1 MKGRAQFAGALILS
15 LLLPLLAP
23 VVHPSLGSAA
33 ENIDARIAAEE
44 RRRRELDKRVEDYRR
59 KIREMGAK
67 VDSLL
72 GRIDTLEQDE
82 SLAAQGISVLE
93 LQQNK
98 IHENI
103 AILNAEMTR
112 EQVKINELS
121 DRMQHRIVDLYKY
134 GTSEEMNLFFSSE
147 NVFQAVEAVH
157 MMQLI
162 ARHDEVLLSQLQ
174 YRYQNLDLSRRTM
187 DEHRAQ
193 LRAQSQALREQ
204 KEKYHKTILATNSF
218 VSQIQRQKKLA
229 EKASREAEEA
239 QKAVGQTILA
249 LMRRKQERSVQGG
262 GRRGSGVDY
271 LAGQGRG
278 SMFDWPLRG
287 SISSSFGLRIHPIFK
302 TKNFH
307 SGIDIAAPAGT
318 SVKAAAAGEVL
329 FVGWL
334 RGYGQVVILDHGRN
348 YSTVYAHLS
357 SALVREGQVLRA
369 GSALGRVGRTGT
381 ATGYH
386 LHFEVRIGSTV
397 KNPLDYLKR

>member
-1 MKGRAQFAGALILS
+1 MKGRAQFAVALVLS

-23 VVHPSLGSAA
+23 IAHLSRGSAA

-59 KIREMGAK
+59 KIREMGAR

-72 GRIDTLEQDE
+72 GRIDVLEQDE
-82 SLAAQGISVLE
+82 SMAAQGISVLE

-112 EQVKINELS
+112 EQVRINELS

-174 YRYQNLDLSRRTM
+174 FRYQNLDLSRRTM

-193 LRAQSQALREQ
+193 LKAQSQALREQ

-287 SISSSFGLRIHPIFK
+287 PISSNFGLRIHPIFK

-318 SVKAAAAGEVL
+318 SVKAAAAEL
-329 FVGWL
+329 W
-334 RGYGQVVILDHGRN
+334 R
-348 YSTVYAHLS
+348 
-357 SALVREGQVLRA
+357 SA
-369 GSALGRVGRTGT
+369 
-381 ATGYH
+381 
-386 LHFEVRIGSTV
+386 
-397 KNPLDYLKR
+397 

>member
-1 MKGRAQFAGALILS
+1 MKGRAQFAVALVLS

-23 VVHPSLGSAA
+23 IAHLSRGSAA

-72 GRIDTLEQDE
+72 GRIDVLEQDE
-82 SLAAQGISVLE
+82 SMAAQGISVLE

-112 EQVKINELS
+112 EQVRINELS

-174 YRYQNLDLSRRTM
+174 FRYQNLDLSRRTM

-193 LRAQSQALREQ
+193 LKAQSQALREQ

-287 SISSSFGLRIHPIFK
+287 PISSNFGLRIHPIFK

-357 SALVREGQVLRA
+357 SALVREGQVLRS
-369 GSALGRVGRTGT
+369 GSALGKVGRTGT

-397 KNPLDYLKR
+397 KNPLDYLRR

>member
-1 MKGRAQFAGALILS
+1 MKGRAQFAVALVLS

-23 VVHPSLGSAA
+23 IAHLSRGSAA

-72 GRIDTLEQDE
+72 GRIDVLEQDE
-82 SLAAQGISVLE
+82 SMAAQGISVLE

-112 EQVKINELS
+112 EQVRINELS

-174 YRYQNLDLSRRTM
+174 FRYQNLDLSRRTM

-193 LRAQSQALREQ
+193 LKAQSQALREQ

-287 SISSSFGLRIHPIFK
+287 HISSNFGLRIHPIFK

-357 SALVREGQVLRA
+357 SALVREGQVLRS
-369 GSALGRVGRTGT
+369 GSALGKVGRTGT

-397 KNPLDYLKR
+397 KNPLDYLRR

>member
-1 MKGRAQFAGALILS
+1 MKGRAQFAVALVFS

-23 VVHPSLGSAA
+23 IAHLSRGSAA

-72 GRIDTLEQDE
+72 GRIDVLEQDE
-82 SLAAQGISVLE
+82 SMAAQGISVLE

-112 EQVKINELS
+112 EQVRINELS

-174 YRYQNLDLSRRTM
+174 FRYQNLDLSRRTM

-193 LRAQSQALREQ
+193 LKAQSQALREQ

-287 SISSSFGLRIHPIFK
+287 PISSNFGLRIHPIFK

-357 SALVREGQVLRA
+357 SALVREGQVLRS
-369 GSALGRVGRTGT
+369 GSALGKVGRTGT

-397 KNPLDYLKR
+397 KNPLDYLRR

>member
-1 MKGRAQFAGALILS
+1 MKGRAQFAVALVLS

-23 VVHPSLGSAA
+23 IAHLSRGSAA

-72 GRIDTLEQDE
+72 GRIDVLEQDE
-82 SLAAQGISVLE
+82 SMAAQGISVLE

-112 EQVKINELS
+112 EQVRINELS

-174 YRYQNLDLSRRTM
+174 FRYQNLDLSRRTM

-193 LRAQSQALREQ
+193 LKAQSQALREQ

-271 LAGQGRG
+271 LAGQRRG

-287 SISSSFGLRIHPIFK
+287 PISSNFGLRIHPIFK

-357 SALVREGQVLRA
+357 SALVREGQVLRS
-369 GSALGRVGRTGT
+369 GSALGKVGRTGT

-397 KNPLDYLKR
+397 KNPLDYLRR

>member
-1 MKGRAQFAGALILS
+1 MKGRAQFAVALVLS

-23 VVHPSLGSAA
+23 IAHLSRGSAA

-72 GRIDTLEQDE
+72 GRIDVLEQDE
-82 SLAAQGISVLE
+82 SMAAQGISVLE

-112 EQVKINELS
+112 EQVRLNELS

-174 YRYQNLDLSRRTM
+174 FRYQNLDLSRRTM

-193 LRAQSQALREQ
+193 LKAQSQALREQ

-287 SISSSFGLRIHPIFK
+287 PISSNFGLRIHPIFK

-357 SALVREGQVLRA
+357 SALVREGQVLRS
-369 GSALGRVGRTGT
+369 GSALGKVGRTGT

-397 KNPLDYLKR
+397 KNPLDYLRR

>member
-1 MKGRAQFAGALILS
+1 MKGRAQFAVALVLS

-23 VVHPSLGSAA
+23 IAHLSRGSAA

-72 GRIDTLEQDE
+72 GRIDVLEQDE
-82 SLAAQGISVLE
+82 SMAAQGISVLE

-112 EQVKINELS
+112 EQVRINELS

-174 YRYQNLDLSRRTM
+174 FRYQNLDLSRRTM

-193 LRAQSQALREQ
+193 LKAQSQALREQ

-249 LMRRKQERSVQGG
+249 LMRHKQERSVQGG

-287 SISSSFGLRIHPIFK
+287 PISSNFGLRIHPIFK

-357 SALVREGQVLRA
+357 SALVREGQVLRS
-369 GSALGRVGRTGT
+369 GSALGKVGRTGT

-397 KNPLDYLKR
+397 KNPLDYLRR